1 MLSNVVLDCGGMSE
15 IWRAGLLLSGEAG
28 IGDAEIEKY
37 RGELLTLLASAK
49 VHNRLGSKLN
59 ELSA

>member
-1 MLSNVVLDCGGMSE
+1 MGMSE
-15 IWRAGLLLSGEAG
+15 ISRVGLLASGEAG
-28 IGDAEIEKY
+28 TGDAEIETH

-59 ELSA
+59 HLRSMNGEA

>member
-1 MLSNVVLDCGGMSE
+1 MSE
-15 IWRAGLLLSGEAG
+15 ISRVGLLASGEAG
-28 IGDAEIEKY
+28 TGDAEIETH

-59 ELSA
+59 HLRSMNGEA